1 MTKLFIRI
9 NIYFILNQFVKK
21 IHQPI
26 KLMEYSNFCENVKAE
41 VESIMGP
48 DYNVRIESVLKNNRV
63 TYDALLIMKKGENM
77 APTVCLNEYYAEYSR
92 GREMADIVLE
102 IIVWSE
108 AHKNDIIV
116 DIDKISDYTYMKE
129 KIYVK
134 VINAK
139 MNEELL
145 ERLPHLYFCDLAII
159 AYWIIEEDGQ
169 RKGCANVTNAQ
180 MKLWNVNKQEM
191 FDSAIY
197 NTKEKYP
204 PKLSHMSDVM
214 KELLIS
220 KLNFADYR
228 VGDDIHMDK
237 ALARAI
243 EEIERMTEQKLY
255 VLTNSRN
262 RDGAVYMV
270 MDDVLSKIAN
280 QLDSDFFIMPSSVH
294 EVLILPKEDDVD
306 HEQLKEMVVSVNE
319 IHVQPEEV
327 LSDVVY
333 FYERNTGVVC
343 KK

>member
-1 MTKLFIRI
+1 
-9 NIYFILNQFVKK
+9 
-21 IHQPI
+21 
-26 KLMEYSNFCENVKAE
+26 MEYSIFCEKVKAE

-48 DYNVRIESVLKNNRV
+48 NYNVRVESVLKNNRV

-102 IIVWSE
+102 IIVWNE
-108 AHKNDIIV
+108 THKNDIMIE
-116 DIDKISDYTYMKE
+116 IDKISDYAYMKE
-129 KIYVK
+129 NIYVK

-145 ERLPHLYFCDLAII
+145 KRLPHFYFCDLAII

-169 RKGCANVTNAQ
+169 RKGSANVTNAQ
-180 MKLWNVNKQEM
+180 LEMWNVKKEEM
-191 FDSAIY
+191 FDSAMS

-220 KLNFADYR
+220 KLNLADYR
-228 VGDDIHMDK
+228 VGDDTHMDK

-243 EEIERMTEQKLY
+243 EEIENMSEQRLY
-255 VLTNSRN
+255 VLTNSRS

-270 MDDVLSKIAN
+270 MNDVLGQIAK
-280 QLDSDFFIMPSSVH
+280 QLDSDLFIMPSSVH
-294 EVLILPKEDDVD
+294 EVLILPKEEDIDY
-306 HEQLKEMVVSVNE
+306 EQLKEMVVSVNE
-319 IHVQPEEV
+319 IHVKPEEV

-343 KK
+343 QK